1 MACNFK
7 KSDFSY
13 NILIIDVPLCSG
25 NSGAEKPAR
34 EKSQL
39 LIFISTG
46 RMLAVYLFRATSGA
60 HHQEGLVMT
69 LTASSS
75 SRAVTNSPVV
85 VALDYHNRDAAL
97 AFVDKIDPRDCRL
110 KVGKEMF
117 TLFGPQFVR
126 ELQQRGFDIFLD
138 LKFHDIPNTAA
149 HAVAAAADLGVWMVN
164 VHASGGARMMTA
176 AREALVPFGK
186 DAPLLIAVTV
196 LTSMEASDLADLGV
210 TLSPADY
217 AERLAALTQKCGLD
231 GVVCS
236 AQEAVRFKQ
245 VFGQEFKLVTPG
257 IRPQGSEAGDQRRIM
272 TPEQALA
279 AGVDYMV
286 IGRPVTQSVD
296 PAQTLKA
303 INASLQ
309 RSA

>member
-1 MACNFK
+1 
-7 KSDFSY
+7 
-13 NILIIDVPLCSG
+13 
-25 NSGAEKPAR
+25 
-34 EKSQL
+34 
-39 LIFISTG
+39 
-46 RMLAVYLFRATSGA
+46 
-60 HHQEGLVMT
+60 MT

-186 DAPLLIAVTV
+186 YAPLLIAVTV

>member
-1 MACNFK
+1 
-7 KSDFSY
+7 
-13 NILIIDVPLCSG
+13 
-25 NSGAEKPAR
+25 
-34 EKSQL
+34 
-39 LIFISTG
+39 
-46 RMLAVYLFRATSGA
+46 
-60 HHQEGLVMT
+60 MT
-69 LTASSS
+69 LSASSS
-75 SRAVTNSPVV
+75 SCAVTNSPVV
-85 VALDYHNRDAAL
+85 VALDYNNRDAAL

-149 HAVAAAADLGVWMVN
+149 HAVAAAADLGVWMGEG
-164 VHASGGARMMTA
+164 HASGGGRVVAA

-186 DAPLLIAVTV
+186 DAPLFIAVTV

-245 VFGQEFKLVTPG
+245 AFGQDFKLVTPG
-257 IRPQGSEAGDQRRIM
+257 IRPQGSDAGDQRRIM

-296 PAQTLKA
+296 PEQTLKA

>member
-1 MACNFK
+1 
-7 KSDFSY
+7 
-13 NILIIDVPLCSG
+13 
-25 NSGAEKPAR
+25 
-34 EKSQL
+34 
-39 LIFISTG
+39 
-46 RMLAVYLFRATSGA
+46 
-60 HHQEGLVMT
+60 
-69 LTASSS
+69 
-75 SRAVTNSPVV
+75 
-85 VALDYHNRDAAL
+85 
-97 AFVDKIDPRDCRL
+97 
-110 KVGKEMF
+110 
-117 TLFGPQFVR
+117 
-126 ELQQRGFDIFLD
+126 LQQRGFDIFLD

-196 LTSMEASDLADLGV
+196 LTSMEASDLVDLGM

-272 TPEQALA
+272 TPEQALS